1 MKSLL
6 SLLAGC
12 ALTVTVSRAS
22 TIIAP
27 TGNPLVTARM
37 YMDEAALYP
46 MVGKVTGSGLSGSG
60 VLISDRLVLTTGC

>member
-12 ALTVTVSRAS
+12 ALTVTVSQAS

-27 TGNPLVTARM
+27 TDNPLVTAQM
-37 YMDEAALYP
+37 YMDEAAPYP
-46 MVGKVTGSGLSGSG
+46 MVGKVPGSGLSGSG
-60 VLISDRLVLTTGC
+60 VLISDRWVLTTGC